1 MNNMKSRK
9 TPVSKARRKKADAY
23 HHGDLRTALIDAA
36 LEMLATQSPDT
47 LSLRELAKRA
57 GVSQAAPY
65 RHFKDKETLL
75 AAISEQAFE
84 LKIRYMTE
92 AVAAAKG
99 DPLETYFA
107 CGLSY
112 FRMGMRHP
120 QHFKLM
126 FGDASRPGDD
136 HPDLTRV
143 ACSTFALVS
152 NMVRRCQKAGLMG
165 PGDPYHKA
173 MQCWAV
179 VHGFTSLHVAGHLDW
194 LGVGQKN
201 AEEALRTLLAQHLA
215 GERVGLEE
223 LGNRVRLFQ
232 TPESAEKRAAMELLA
247 PTLPG

>member
-1 MNNMKSRK
+1 MKSRK
-9 TPVSKARRKKADAY
+9 TQVSKPKRKKADTY
-23 HHGDLRTALIDAA
+23 HHGDLRSALIEAA
-36 LEMLATQSPDT
+36 LEMLATRSPDS

-65 RHFKDKETLL
+65 RHFKDKEALL

-84 LKIRYMTE
+84 LKLRYLIEGME
-92 AVAAAKG
+92 SAKG

-126 FGDASRPGDD
+126 FRDASRPRDE
-136 HPDLTRV
+136 HPDLARV
-143 ACSTFALVS
+143 ACSTFTLVS
-152 NMVRRCQKAGLMG
+152 NMVRRCQSAGLMG
-165 PGDPYHKA
+165 PGDPYQKA

-179 VHGFTSLHVAGHLDW
+179 VHGFTSLHVAGHLEW

-201 AEEALRTLLAQHLA
+201 AEEALRTLLAQHLS

-223 LGNRVRLFQ
+223 SGNRVRLFQ
-232 TPESAEKRAAMELLA
+232 TPESAEKLAAMEQLA
-247 PTLPG
+247 PSLPG